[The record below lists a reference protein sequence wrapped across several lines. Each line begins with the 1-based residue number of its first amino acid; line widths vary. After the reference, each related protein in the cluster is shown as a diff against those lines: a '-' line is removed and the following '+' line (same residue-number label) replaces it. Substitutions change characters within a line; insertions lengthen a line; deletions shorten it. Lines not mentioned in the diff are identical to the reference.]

1 MIVGYHIIFGA
12 YGFWLPKDPRGSWS
26 TFVGSW
32 DLYRYGPA
40 TKTHER
46 RSLAHDPHDR
56 QQRLAAKAALQRP
69 AVKFS
74 DTQIAA
80 IGAGL
85 ACYAA
90 RARLPVWACAIM
102 PDHVHLVIG
111 RPHISVEQLVIQLK
125 GDATRQ
131 LVQQGPHPF
140 AQPNSPADTRPP
152 KCFARGQWK
161 AFLDSPDVSR
171 AIQYVENN
179 PIKSGRQRQ
188 QWPFVL
194 PFRNVMA
201 QGQR

>member
-12 YGFWLPKDPRGSWS
+12 YGFWLPNDPRGSWS

-40 TKTHER
+40 TKTQER

-56 QQRLAAKAALQRP
+56 EQRLAAKTALQRP

-74 DTQIAA
+74 DAQIAA
-80 IGAGL
+80 IGAGF

-90 RARLPVWACAIM
+90 RARLPVWACAIL

-125 GDATRQ
+125 GDATRK
-131 LVQQGPHPF
+131 LVQLGLHPF
-140 AQPNSPADTRPP
+140 AQANAPIGTRPP
-152 KCFARGQWK
+152 KCFARGPWK
-161 AFLDSPDVSR
+161 VFLDPPDVPPT
-171 AIQYVENN
+171 IQYVENN
-179 PIKSGRQRQ
+179 PIKSGQ
-188 QWPFVL
+188 QPQHRPFVL
-194 PFRNVMA
+194 PFGNEMA
-201 QGQR
+201 QGER